1 MQVVNPEKAGF
12 SSARLQRISAKMQT
26 YVDEAKLAGMITT
39 VARQGQ
45 TVHLESTGWMDRE
58 AQRPMELDAIFRLAS
73 MTKPVTAVA
82 IMTLYEE
89 GHFTLNTPVSEFIPG
104 FQDLKVFVRET
115 EDDIEVEN
123 LIRPVTFRHLFT
135 HTAGLS
141 YGWNQDDPVDRC
153 YIKLR
158 ETSKTDPAKAT
169 AKDVVEM
176 LTQVPLAFQPG
187 TQWRYSLAIDVL
199 GYLVE
204 LISGQPLDRFFKE
217 RLFEPL
223 GMTDTDFYVPQAK
236 AGRLAALYG
245 HPEGATELQRM
256 KAPPD
261 SHYLNKPAFLSG
273 GGGLLSTTSD
283 YARFAQMLVN
293 GGELEG
299 TRILSPTTVDLFT
312 INHAPAAALPY
323 GFAKGED
330 LFHQGYGYS
339 LGTRVLTDVSAS
351 GKAGSVGEFG
361 WDGAFNTYFW
371 VDRAQALY
379 GLLMTQHSPNNYYPL
394 ADTFK
399 QLTYQALCAP

>member
-1 MQVVNPEKAGF
+1 MKVVNPENAGF
-12 SSARLQRISAKMQT
+12 SSTRLQRISAKMQT
-26 YVDEAKLAGMITT
+26 YVDEGKVAGMITT
-39 VARQGQ
+39 VARHGQ
-45 TVHLESTGWMDRE
+45 TVHLERTGWMDRE
-58 AQRPMELDAIFRLAS
+58 AQRPMELDAIFRIAS
-73 MTKPVTAVA
+73 MTKPITAVA

-89 GHFTLNTPVSEFIPG
+89 GYFTLNTPISEFIPG
-104 FQDLKVFVRET
+104 FQDVKVFVRET
-115 EDDIEVEN
+115 ADDVQVED
-123 LIRPVTFRHLFT
+123 LIRPITFRHLFT

-141 YGWNQDDPVDRC
+141 YGGNQDDPVDRC

-158 ETSKTDPAKAT
+158 KEAGTDLAKAT
-169 AKDVVEM
+169 TKDVVEM

-187 TQWRYSLAIDVL
+187 TRWRYSLAIDVL

-204 LISGQPLDRFFKE
+204 VISGQPLDRFFKE

-223 GMTDTDFYVPQAK
+223 GMTDTDFYVPPTK
-236 AGRLAALYG
+236 ANRLTALYG
-245 HPEGATELQRM
+245 HPEGAAEL
-256 KAPPD
+256 KLLEAPAD
-261 SHYLNKPAFLSG
+261 SSRFTKPSFLSG
-273 GGGLLSTTSD
+273 GGGLVSTTSD

-293 GGELEG
+293 GGELNG

-312 INHAPAAALPY
+312 INHAPAASLPY

-339 LGTRVLTDVSAS
+339 LGTRVLMDVSAS

-394 ADTFK
+394 SNTFK
-399 QLTYQALCAP
+399 QLTYQALVK